1 MESLTPDNFIRSLTF
16 DEKRAGWKRVVT
28 LKGDTNAVRTHRKF
42 ISSLIG
48 SKNAVSNL
56 HPQLDLGARQFL
68 LQTLQQP
75 DSLID
80 NIRR

>member
-1 MESLTPDNFIRSLTF
+1 MRN
-16 DEKRAGWKRVVT
+16 RAGWKRFVT
-28 LKGDTNAVRTHRKF
+28 LKGDANVVRTHRKF
-42 ISSLIG
+42 ISSLMG
-48 SKNAVSNL
+48 SKNAVSIL

-75 DSLID
+75 DSLIG